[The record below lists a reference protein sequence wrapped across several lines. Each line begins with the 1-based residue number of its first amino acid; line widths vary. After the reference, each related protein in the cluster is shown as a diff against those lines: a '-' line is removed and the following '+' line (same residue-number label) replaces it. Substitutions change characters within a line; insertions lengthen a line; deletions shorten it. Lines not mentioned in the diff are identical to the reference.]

1 MVMITLDVP
10 KELNKKIEY
19 FKIEH
24 ELKDKREAIVIMIR
38 QAAYNQKEHT
48 SIEEVFKEVDMLSP
62 IKISIGKLKK
72 MKEEMY
78 ER

>member
-1 MVMITLDVP
+1 M
-10 KELNKKIEY
+10 KILS
-19 FKIEH
+19 
-24 ELKDKREAIVIMIR
+24 LKLK
-38 QAAYNQKEHT
+38 
-48 SIEEVFKEVDMLSP
+48 EEVFKEVDMLSP